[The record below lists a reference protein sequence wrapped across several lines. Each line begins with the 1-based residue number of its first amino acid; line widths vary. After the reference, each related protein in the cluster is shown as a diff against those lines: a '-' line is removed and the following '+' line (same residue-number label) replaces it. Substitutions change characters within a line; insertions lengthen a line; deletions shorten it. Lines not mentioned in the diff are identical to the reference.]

1 MSEPSNTPYHPT
13 ISTHPNHHP
22 HPLCRYR
29 CARIHGVVACPSLS
43 CRDAAAGAI
52 RDPLH
57 QHGTLFTLSGPS
69 SWYVSDQFIR
79 STYPT
84 NLSYQPILSTRP
96 LSYPINSRSQR
107 ILSTHSTNSLPNLPL
122 QPPRNTPSHPPSHPP
137 SPRPPTYLSIHLP
150 FCSSGFYF
158 MACVWQLS
166 FQLPLRCRRWVTP
179 LVLALLYYPPRALS
193 HISSHISHPSKHSL
207 CYVTYIPSQF
217 TPYQPFTHPLAHY
230 CRRGVTAALGDTT
243 PFELCFL
250 LFDAVFV
257 VSTVVFTALLWF
269 DYRKKMKLSFN
280 VAPYNSSSSNNSK

>member
-107 ILSTHSTNSLPNLPL
+107 ILSTHSTNSLPNLPR
-122 QPPRNTPSHPPSHPP
+122 QPPRNTPSIEFPTTPSMPQVGDPPCPSPIILPPSRSLTHILSYLTPFQTLSMLCHIYP
-137 SPRPPTYLSIHLP
+137 LTIHSLPTL
-150 FCSSGFYF
+150 
-158 MACVWQLS
+158 
-166 FQLPLRCRRWVTP
+166 
-179 LVLALLYYPPRALS
+179 YPPPGSLLS
-193 HISSHISHPSKHSL
+193 
-207 CYVTYIPSQF
+207 
-217 TPYQPFTHPLAHY
+217 
-230 CRRGVTAALGDTT
+230 
-243 PFELCFL
+243 
-250 LFDAVFV
+250 
-257 VSTVVFTALLWF
+257 
-269 DYRKKMKLSFN
+269 
-280 VAPYNSSSSNNSK
+280 